1 MLTCPGVFRGIGLV
15 LYGTFWRFAV
25 EGMLWSADLRAERRH
40 MTNVTILV
48 VVSAISAWQQ
58 PDQEETI
65 HGVPLSAYAAS
76 MEKKQFRDQR
86 LRAMTTIAR
95 YAKSPG
101 KYVPLYLD
109 ALEDPDETVRATAAQ
124 SLGEMGGRLP
134 SLACEFLPQLRS
146 AFEDPQQRVR
156 AAVALAFRS
165 LGPAARSELA
175 NLRRHY
181 DQDKSR
187 GVREYSLAAMVAVTE
202 GADEHLDMLVLA
214 LNQDEFPIS
223 AEWLRDTTLIAS
235 ESEQA
240 VAAVRKTLHRSSA
253 DEGVVSIHLR
263 ERAVSALG
271 HMGRIAKVA
280 TADLF
285 EMLKEPIKYKEVYAR
300 RRRGEPV
307 SRTAVGKEP
316 ADCHLRL
323 ILAWAITRIDK
334 DSIPRLFSQMK
345 DQLADANADMRLSG
359 TIVVS
364 RLSHLREAQVV
375 AEAVA
380 RLAED
385 DNPDVRIV
393 ARLASLRLADP
404 PAKGLNETRFGNMP
418 LPRDNT
424 PPPDVE
430 SMRAS
435 LKSKIGELIGLCD
448 VDDKAI
454 LMRSLMLPS
463 RWEET
468 LIQGNVRREMVEDGD
483 NTARYLKSLFEHVQ
497 YDKIRIADRLATVPT
512 TARPNPLHFF
522 WFDGGWYMSGE

>member
-1 MLTCPGVFRGIGLV
+1 
-15 LYGTFWRFAV
+15 
-25 EGMLWSADLRAERRH
+25 MLWSADLRAERRH

-48 VVSAISAWQQ
+48 VVCVISAWQQ

-101 KYVPLYLD
+101 QHIPLYLD

-134 SLACEFLPQLRS
+134 SLAGKLLPQLS
-146 AFEDPQQRVR
+146 VAFEDPQQRVR

-165 LGPAARSELA
+165 LGPAARSQLA

-202 GADEHLDMLVLA
+202 GADDHLDMLVLA

-223 AEWLRDTTLIAS
+223 TEWLRDTALIAS

-240 VAAVRKTLHRSSA
+240 VAAVRRALHRGSG
-253 DEGVVSIHLR
+253 DEGVSSTLIR

-271 HMGRIAKVA
+271 HMGPVAKAA

-285 EMLKEPIKYKEVYAR
+285 EMLKEPIEYKEVYAR
-300 RRRGEPV
+300 RRRGEPLP
-307 SRTAVGKEP
+307 RTAVEKEP
-316 ADCHLRL
+316 AVCHLRL
-323 ILAWAITRIDK
+323 ILAWAITRIDNESVPK
-334 DSIPRLFSQMK
+334 LFSLVK
-345 DQLADANADMRLSG
+345 EQLADANADMRLSS
-359 TIVVS
+359 TIIVS
-364 RLSHLREAQVV
+364 RLSHLPEAQVV
-375 AEAVA
+375 AETVA
-380 RLAED
+380 QLAED
-385 DNPDVRIV
+385 DSPDVRIL

-404 PAKGLNETRFGNMP
+404 AAKGQNESRFSDMP
-418 LPRDNT
+418 LPRDIT

-430 SMRAS
+430 SMQAS

-463 RWEET
+463 RWEEA
-468 LIQGNVRREMVEDGD
+468 LIQGDVRREMVEDGD
-483 NTARYLKSLFEHVQ
+483 NTARYMKSLFEGVQ

-512 TARPNPLHFF
+512 AARPNPLHFF
-522 WFDGGWYMSGE
+522 WFDGNWYLSGE